1 MTKIKILGLL
11 VLLNM
16 GLLPFAN
23 AQSYVTTFGLRLG
36 NGNAH
41 RQFGLTFQQ
50 KLAGPFTLEGI
61 LQTDFKDN
69 HTVHALLEQHRPL
82 IGKRINWYYGAGV
95 SLGSEES
102 WRKDPETNT
111 KVFTYGNKTLG
122 ADLIGGVELTFA
134 RLNIS
139 WDVKPNFNLTGRSN
153 WMTLQTA
160 FSVRS
165 VIFTSKE
172 SKKRKRQ
179 KERKKKEGQR
189 FWDF

>member
-1 MTKIKILGLL
+1 MKKMKTFGLL

-16 GLLPFAN
+16 GLVPATI
-23 AQSYVTTFGLRLG
+23 AQSYVTTLGLRLG
-36 NGNAH
+36 NGNSH
-41 RQFGLTFQQ
+41 RQVGLTFQQ
-50 KLAGPFTLEGI
+50 KLLGPLTLEGI
-61 LQTDFKDN
+61 IQTDFKDN
-69 HTVHALLEQHRPL
+69 HTVHALLERHRPL
-82 IGKRINWYYGAGV
+82 LGKRVNWYYGAGM

-102 WRKDPETNT
+102 WRKDPETNI
-111 KVFTYGNKTLG
+111 KEFTYGNKTLS

-139 WDVKPNFNLTGRSN
+139 WDVKPNFNLVGRSN
-153 WMTLQTA
+153 WMSVQTA

-165 VIFTSKE
+165 VIFSDRD

-179 KERKKKEGQR
+179 KARDKKDKKG